1 MKETLANPISESVI
15 VLIACKTGAEKAVED
30 QIKARG
36 MKTYCPRYL
45 VNLRHGGMV
54 ARSLFPSY
62 LFVWMTDQYEI
73 VRSLI
78 GVRDFVRRNNWIESV
93 DPRVV
98 DELREREG
106 PTGYVRVD
114 SSFFIGQTVK
124 LKHKEDWAGVYLG
137 MSNKYKARV
146 LFSLLG
152 TGLELELYERDL
164 VTS

>member
-1 MKETLANPISESVI
+1 MITTEPVI
-15 VLIACKTGAEKAVED
+15 VLVACKTGAEITVQA
-30 QIKARG
+30 QIKALG
-36 MKTYCPRYL
+36 MRTYCPRYL

-62 LFVWMTDQYEI
+62 LFVWVINQWEI
-73 VRSLI
+73 LRNLI

-98 DELREREG
+98 EELRLREG

-114 SSFFIGQTVK
+114 SSFLVGQTVK
-124 LKHKEDWAGVYLG
+124 PKHQDDWAGVYLG
-137 MSNKYKARV
+137 MSNKHKARV

-152 TGLELELYERDL
+152 SGFELEYFERDL
-164 VTS
+164 IAS